1 MIQLKQKKYKSDC
14 SPVSGSRLMVIIFGS
29 FITMNCCNTSYKTKR
44 IVEMIFCVI
53 VVTQM
58 KMQLN
63 CILYRYSTLHYRISR
78 KCTAT
83 WKLWF
88 GTTVSVKKILPI
100 VQSLV
105 GESFLIQTIFFT
117 LQLSSVLPISLNSKQ
132 SNCLVFVVS
141 KFPVVGA
148 NRNYDWLN
156 YDDLGGT
163 KNC

>member
-1 MIQLKQKKYKSDC
+1 MCLHASSFLYVVQLKQKIEKKKYKSDC

-63 CILYRYSTLHYRISR
+63 CILYRYSTSHYRISR
-78 KCTAT
+78 KCRAT

-88 GTTVSVKKILPI
+88 GTTVSVKKNTTNSSII
-100 VQSLV
+100 SRR
-105 GESFLIQTIFFT
+105 IFFDSDDFFYIT
-117 LQLSSVLPISLNSKQ
+117 TVFSVTNISKQQTVQLSRLRRVKVPGCRGK
-132 SNCLVFVVS
+132 
-141 KFPVVGA
+141 
-148 NRNYDWLN
+148 
-156 YDDLGGT
+156 
-163 KNC
+163 